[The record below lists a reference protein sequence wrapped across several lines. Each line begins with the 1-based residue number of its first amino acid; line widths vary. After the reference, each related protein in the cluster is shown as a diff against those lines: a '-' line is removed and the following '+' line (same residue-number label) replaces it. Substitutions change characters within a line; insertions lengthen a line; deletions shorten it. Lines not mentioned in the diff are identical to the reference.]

1 MHITSQLRHTKA
13 THTDDLQK
21 SYECAECGRTFKQ
34 SRDLA
39 RHSRVHTGEKPYKCQ
54 LCGRDFGRADTLK
67 VHLRTHKNEPQFS
80 EGLRSFTMLNPPP
93 PHATNPRDDS
103 ITTDINITMG
113 NTATPKTTTPPD
125 VMDNNTAST
134 VDSTALTTVDTTAL
148 STIDMT
154 VLSTHTAVSVESS
167 HVLVTTTTTTP
178 TTPATSD
185 INSNNSMLTKQ
196 ANDNRE
202 QNSVPDDLASPLFFA
217 TYQTSTATTIE
228 STTNTEKATN
238 NMTTR
243 RLSSLTEDDDS
254 TITPRYYVAADHEST
269 HRELGILKTLETTT
283 MDNNV
288 DKSTDEEANSE
299 SMTITPRDY
308 NETHQGGTNNLE
320 SDIGTNTLGTVIM
333 REERIAQPPPTQTE
347 NEPAKT
353 ATLLENVVVEYLPL
367 IEDDQGQSLVA
378 KDEGTTFIT
387 PAMEERP
394 PVNTISSTTADE
406 EEEEEEVNIGMTVT
420 LRDDGNGMLVMVA
433 SSENTAVNDDSTE
446 QNLEFS
452 SSEK

>member
-67 VHLRTHKNEPQFS
+67 VHLRTHKNEPQYS

-93 PHATNPRDDS
+93 PHATNPQDGS
-103 ITTDINITMG
+103 ITTDAEITS
-113 NTATPKTTTPPD
+113 TITTTAPD
-125 VMDNNTAST
+125 VMGNNTVST

-154 VLSTHTAVSVESS
+154 VLSTHTAAASVESS
-167 HVLVTTTTTTP
+167 HVLATTT

-196 ANDNRE
+196 SNDTRD

-217 TYQTSTATTIE
+217 TFQTPTPTAIE
-228 STTNTEKATN
+228 STANTEKATN

-269 HRELGILKTLETTT
+269 HRELGILGTLETTT
-283 MDNNV
+283 MDENV
-288 DKSTDEEANSE
+288 DKSTDEEVNSE
-299 SMTITPRDY
+299 SMTITPRNY

-320 SDIGTNTLGTVIM
+320 SDIDTNTLETVIM
-333 REERIAQPPPTQTE
+333 REERIAQPPPTPTE
-347 NEPAKT
+347 NKPAKT
-353 ATLLENVVVEYLPL
+353 TSLLENVVVEYLPL
-367 IEDDQGQSLVA
+367 IENDQ
-378 KDEGTTFIT
+378 
-387 PAMEERP
+387 
-394 PVNTISSTTADE
+394 VN
-406 EEEEEEVNIGMTVT
+406 
-420 LRDDGNGMLVMVA
+420 RW
-433 SSENTAVNDDSTE
+433 
-446 QNLEFS
+446 
-452 SSEK
+452 

>member
-67 VHLRTHKNEPQFS
+67 VHLRTHKNEPQYS

-93 PHATNPRDDS
+93 PHATNPQDGS
-103 ITTDINITMG
+103 ITTDAEITS
-113 NTATPKTTTPPD
+113 TITTTAPD
-125 VMDNNTAST
+125 VMGNNTVST

-154 VLSTHTAVSVESS
+154 VLSTHTAAASVESS
-167 HVLVTTTTTTP
+167 HVLATTTT

-196 ANDNRE
+196 SNDTRD

-217 TYQTSTATTIE
+217 TFQTPTPTAIE
-228 STTNTEKATN
+228 STANTEKATN

-269 HRELGILKTLETTT
+269 HRELGILGTLETTT
-283 MDNNV
+283 MDENV
-288 DKSTDEEANSE
+288 DKSTDEEVNSE
-299 SMTITPRDY
+299 SMTITPRNY

-320 SDIGTNTLGTVIM
+320 SDIDTNTLETVIM
-333 REERIAQPPPTQTE
+333 REERIAQPPPTPTE
-347 NEPAKT
+347 NKPAKT
-353 ATLLENVVVEYLPL
+353 TSLLENVVVEYLPL
-367 IEDDQGQSLVA
+367 IENDQGQSLVD
-378 KDEGTTFIT
+378 KDDGTTVIT
-387 PAMEERP
+387 PAVEERP
-394 PVNTISSTTADE
+394 PINTISSTNADTTADDDDD
-406 EEEEEEVNIGMTVT
+406 EEEVNIGMTVT

-452 SSEK
+452 SLEK